1 MTPTILVA
9 DDETSLRESLAQV
22 LSDEG
27 WRVVACA
34 DGCSALEHLQTQ
46 DIDVLVTDIMMP
58 GLSGLDLLRQA
69 GQVSPQTLVLLI
81 TAFGSTESAVQALQ
95 LGACDYVVKP
105 LMLDDVIARVRRLL
119 EQRQLILRNQQLRR
133 AIELRNDHE
142 SIVGDTPT
150 MRQVKEMIKK
160 VAGTPSN
167 VLIAGESGTGKELVA
182 RAIHQQSLVESG
194 SFVPVN
200 CGGIPESLAEAEFFG
215 HRKGAFTGAHEDRI
229 GFFQAADGGT
239 LFLDEVCSLSMSA
252 QACILRAI
260 EDRSVVPVGQ
270 SRPISVDVRLVAATN
285 RDLSEAVAE
294 GEFREDLYYRINVVE
309 LRLPPLRDR
318 REDIPRLAQHFVHK
332 FNRQMRRRCPGLTAS
347 AVRLLMQHEWKGNV
361 RELQNVIERAL
372 IFAEDRLIEPRDL
385 PFGLLDEWEDGNGF
399 ALRIAMQTY
408 ERQHIMTVLEQCDFD
423 KQRAAQLLGI
433 GLSSLYR
440 KIDQL
445 HLSPALNKDN

>member
-1 MTPTILVA
+1 
-9 DDETSLRESLAQV
+9 
-22 LSDEG
+22 
-27 WRVVACA
+27 
-34 DGCSALEHLQTQ
+34 
-46 DIDVLVTDIMMP
+46 
-58 GLSGLDLLRQA
+58 
-69 GQVSPQTLVLLI
+69 
-81 TAFGSTESAVQALQ
+81 
-95 LGACDYVVKP
+95 
-105 LMLDDVIARVRRLL
+105 MLDDIIVRVGRLL

-133 AIELRNDHE
+133 AIELHNGHDL
-142 SIVGDTPT
+142 IVGEMPT

-160 VAGTPSN
+160 VAATPSN
-167 VLIAGESGTGKELVA
+167 VLIVGESGTGKELVA

-239 LFLDEVCSLSMSA
+239 LFLDEVSSLSMSA

-270 SRPISVDVRLVAATN
+270 NRPISVDVRLVAASN

-294 GEFREDLYYRINVVE
+294 GTFREDLYYRINVVE
-309 LRLPPLRDR
+309 IRLPPLRDR

-332 FNRQMRRRCPGLTAS
+332 FNRQMKRRCPGLTAS
-347 AVRLLMQHEWKGNV
+347 AVRLLMQHRWKGNV
-361 RELQNVIERAL
+361 RELQNVVERAL
-372 IFAEDRLIEPRDL
+372 IFAADRLIEPRDL
-385 PFGLLDEWEDGNGF
+385 PFGPFDEWEEGNGF
-399 ALRIAMQTY
+399 GLRSAMQTY

-445 HLSPALNKDN
+445 QLSPALAKGS